1 MTPTVVYWLRI
12 GVWLL
17 MAYTVYTYVRT
28 ARKRGHWRPRDG
40 SEVRALGGDLISLA
54 FGAFAWY
61 VIETNFQAP
70 IDAVMK
76 ERDRTLA
83 GLRFTDARTGA
94 ERSLEEMKGE
104 FVLLNIWATWCPP
117 CRREMPDLHRIDSAF
132 ADAGATVVALSD
144 EEPQTV
150 RQFLDTHGYRFTTG
164 TFTSMPP
171 AVASIGTRPVTILI
185 DREGGVLDMVVGA
198 RGYDFF
204 QSWVREKMKAEK
216 D

>member
-1 MTPTVVYWLRI
+1 MTPTVVFWLRI

-17 MAYTVYTYVRT
+17 MAYTVYSYVRT
-28 ARKRGHWRPRDG
+28 AVKRGHWWPRDG

-76 ERDRTLA
+76 ERDRSLE
-83 GLRFTDARTGA
+83 GLRFTDTRTGA
-94 ERSLEEMKGE
+94 EKSIADMKGR
-104 FVLLNIWATWCPP
+104 VVVLNIWATWCPP

-132 ADAGATVVALSD
+132 SERGATVVALSD

-171 AVASIGTRPVTILI
+171 AVSSIGTRPVTILI
-185 DREGGVLDMVVGA
+185 DRDGRVADMAVGA

-204 QSWVREKMKAEK
+204 HGWVEKELNGKT